1 MVAATA
7 PRERRETVKS
17 TVSSRLMMKMASRVR
32 PMLRS
37 MSLTMML
44 IIRYR
49 RVERSVVEPSHTKTL
64 PSISW
69 GNDYW
74 GRFGSEHLILNKG
87 VYLVHQR
94 YALCSALQWCGEWGT

>member
-32 PMLRS
+32 PMLSS
-37 MSLTMML
+37 MSLTRML

-49 RVERSVVEPSHTKTL
+49 MVERSGVDPSHT
-64 PSISW
+64 ISW